1 MFLHLLKKF
10 LYFMLIRLIY
20 TLILSLASPLLLYGL
35 YKTKPGKPS
44 FGKRWKEH
52 FGITPQVQGKS
63 PIWIHAVSVGESIA
77 AIPIIKQ
84 LKQREPNQAIIVT
97 TTTSTGAE
105 QIGRLGDLVEH
116 RYMPIDFSWC
126 VRGFLKSVKP
136 KQMLI
141 METELWP
148 NTLHCVAKA
157 GVPISV
163 LNARLSERSCQR
175 YAKFQPVFNLLAKKL
190 SQVLCQYPSD
200 AGRFVRLGLDKASV
214 HVTGSIKFDIEVSAE
229 QVEKGKALR
238 AQFGFDRDVWIAAS
252 THQGEDDVVL
262 DAHKQLLKDNP
273 NALLMIVP
281 RHPERFNQVAELATQ
296 YGFNTITRTS
306 QQPLTS
312 DVEVYIAD
320 TMGEMLV
327 LLGGADVC
335 FMGGSLVGDKVGGHN
350 LLEPAALKLPLLNG
364 PSYFNFSE
372 ITDKLL
378 EAQAVTICQ
387 NSNEIVGQLKDLF
400 TQPSLRKDKGL
411 AAYQVVKQN
420 RGALDNT
427 LQHIIG

>member
-1 MFLHLLKKF
+1 
-10 LYFMLIRLIY
+10 MLIRIIY

-35 YKTKPGKPS
+35 YKSKPGKPS

-52 FGITPQVQGKS
+52 FGITPQTQGKS

-84 LKQREPNQAIIVT
+84 LKQRDRNQAIIVT

-105 QIGRLGDLVEH
+105 QIDKLGSLVEH

-148 NTLHCVAKA
+148 NTLHCVANA
-157 GVPISV
+157 GIPISV

-175 YAKFQPVFNLLAKKL
+175 YAKFQAVFDLLAKNL
-190 SQVLCQYPSD
+190 SQVLCQYPND
-200 AGRFVRLGLDKASV
+200 AERFVRLGLNKSSV
-214 HVTGSIKFDIEVSAE
+214 HVTGSIKFDIEVSSE

-238 AQFGFDRDVWIAAS
+238 EQVGFDRDVWIAAS
-252 THQGEDDVVL
+252 THQGEDDIVL

-273 NALLMIVP
+273 NALLVIVP
-281 RHPERFNQVAELATQ
+281 RHPERFNQVTELARQ
-296 YGFNTITRTS
+296 HGFNTVTRTS

-312 DVEVYIAD
+312 DIEMYIAD

-387 NSNEIVGQLKDLF
+387 NSNEIAGQLKELF
-400 TQPSLRKDKGL
+400 TQPNLRKDKGL
-411 AAYQVVKQN
+411 AAYQVVEQN

>member
-1 MFLHLLKKF
+1 
-10 LYFMLIRLIY
+10 MLIRLFY
-20 TLILSLASPLLLYGL
+20 TLILSLVSPLLLYGL
-35 YKTKPGKPS
+35 YKSKPGKPS
-44 FGKRWKEH
+44 FGQRWKEH
-52 FGITPQVQGKS
+52 FGITPQTQGKN

-84 LKQREPNQAIIVT
+84 LKLRDPNQAIIVT

-105 QIGRLGDLVEH
+105 QIDKLGDLVEH

-126 VRGFLKSVKP
+126 VRGFLKAVQP

-157 GVPISV
+157 GIPISV

-175 YAKFQPVFNLLAKKL
+175 YATFQTVFNLLAKNL

-200 AGRFVRLGLDKASV
+200 AERFIRLGLDKASV
-214 HVTGSIKFDIEVSAE
+214 HVTGSIKFDIDVSAE
-229 QVEKGKALR
+229 QASKGKALR
-238 AQFGFDRDVWIAAS
+238 EQIGFERCVWIAAS
-252 THQGEDDVVL
+252 THQGEDELIL

-273 NALLMIVP
+273 KTLLMIVP
-281 RHPERFNQVAELATQ
+281 RHPERFNQVTELAKQ
-296 YGFNTITRTS
+296 YQFNTVTRTS
-306 QQPLTS
+306 QQPITS

-327 LLGGADVC
+327 LLGGSDVC

-350 LLEPAALKLPLLNG
+350 LLEPAALQLPLLNG

-378 EAQAVTICQ
+378 EANAVTICH
-387 NSNEIVGQLKDLF
+387 NSNEIADQLRTLLTHPK
-400 TQPSLRKDKGL
+400 LRKEKGL
-411 AAYQVVKQN
+411 AAYQVIEQN
-420 RGALDNT
+420 RGALDKT
-427 LQHIIG
+427 LAYILN

>member
-1 MFLHLLKKF
+1 
-10 LYFMLIRLIY
+10 MLIRLIY

-35 YKTKPGKPS
+35 YKSKPGKPS

-52 FGITPQVQGKS
+52 FGITPQTQGKS

-84 LKQREPNQAIIVT
+84 LKQRDPNQAIIVS

-105 QIGRLGDLVEH
+105 QIDKLGDLVEH

-175 YAKFQPVFNLLAKKL
+175 YAKFQPVFNLLAKNL
-190 SQVLCQYPSD
+190 SQVLCQSPSD
-200 AGRFVRLGLDKASV
+200 AERFARLGLDKSSV
-214 HVTGSIKFDIEVSAE
+214 HVTGSIKFDIEVSSEQIEKGRALRE
-229 QVEKGKALR
+229 QV
-238 AQFGFDRDVWIAAS
+238 GFERSVWIAAS
-252 THQGEDDVVL
+252 THQGEDEIIL
-262 DAHKQLLKDNP
+262 DAHKQFLRDNP

-281 RHPERFNQVAELATQ
+281 RHPERFNQVTELAKQ
-296 YGFNTITRTS
+296 NEFNTITRTS
-306 QQPLTS
+306 QQPITS
-312 DVEVYIAD
+312 NVEVYIAD

-327 LLGGADVC
+327 LLGGSDVC

-350 LLEPAALKLPLLNG
+350 LLEPAALQLPLLNG

-387 NSNEIVGQLKDLF
+387 NSNKIAGQLRDLF
-400 TQPSLRKDKGL
+400 TQPDLRKNRGL
-411 AAYQVVKQN
+411 AAYQVVEQN
-420 RGALDNT
+420 RGALDKT
-427 LQHIIG
+427 LAYILN

>member
-1 MFLHLLKKF
+1 
-10 LYFMLIRLIY
+10 MLIRLIY

-35 YKTKPGKPS
+35 YKSKPGKPS

-77 AIPIIKQ
+77 ATPIIKQ
-84 LKQREPNQAIIVT
+84 LKLRNPNQAIIVT

-105 QIGRLGDLVEH
+105 QIDKLGDLVEH

-126 VRGFLKSVKP
+126 VRGFLKSVQP

-157 GVPISV
+157 GIPISV

-200 AGRFVRLGLDKASV
+200 AERFVRLGLDKASV

-229 QVEKGKALR
+229 QVERGKAWR
-238 AQFGFDRDVWIAAS
+238 KQIGFERDVWIAAS

-262 DAHKQLLKDNP
+262 DAHKQLIKDNP
-273 NALLMIVP
+273 NALLIIVP
-281 RHPERFNQVAELATQ
+281 RHPERFNQVAELAKQ
-296 YGFNTITRTS
+296 HGFNTITRTS
-306 QQPLTS
+306 QQRLTS

-378 EAQAVTICQ
+378 EAKAVTICQ
-387 NSNEIVGQLKDLF
+387 NSNEIAGQLKELF
-400 TQPSLRKDKGL
+400 TQPSLRKDRGL
-411 AAYQVVKQN
+411 AAYQVVEQN

-427 LQHIIG
+427 LQLIIG

>member
-1 MFLHLLKKF
+1 
-10 LYFMLIRLIY
+10 MLIRLIY

-35 YKTKPGKPS
+35 YKSKPGKPS

-52 FGITPQVQGKS
+52 FGITPQVQGKN

-84 LKQREPNQAIIVT
+84 LKQRAPNQAIIVT

-105 QIGRLGDLVEH
+105 QIDKLGDLVEH

-126 VRGFLKSVKP
+126 VGGFLKSVKP

-157 GVPISV
+157 GIPISV

-175 YAKFQPVFNLLAKKL
+175 YAKFQPVFNLLANNL

-200 AGRFVRLGLDKASV
+200 AERFVRLGLDKASV

-229 QVEKGKALR
+229 QVENGKALR
-238 AQFGFDRDVWIAAS
+238 EQFGFDRDVWIAAS

-262 DAHKQLLKDNP
+262 DAHKQLIKNNP
-273 NALLMIVP
+273 NALLIIVP
-281 RHPERFNQVAELATQ
+281 RHPERFNQVAELAKQ
-296 YGFNTITRTS
+296 HNFNTVTRTS

-350 LLEPAALKLPLLNG
+350 LLEPAALQLPLLNG

-372 ITDKLL
+372 VTDKLL
-378 EAQAVTICQ
+378 EAHAVTICQ
-387 NSNEIVGQLKDLF
+387 NSNEITGQLKELF
-400 TQPSLRKDKGL
+400 AQPDLRKDRGL

-427 LQHIIG
+427 LQRIIG

>member
-1 MFLHLLKKF
+1 
-10 LYFMLIRLIY
+10 MLIRLIY

-35 YKTKPGKPS
+35 YKSKPGKPS
-44 FGKRWKEH
+44 FGQRWKEH
-52 FGITPQVQGKS
+52 FGITPQTQGKN

-77 AIPIIKQ
+77 AVPIIKQ
-84 LKQREPNQAIIVT
+84 LKRRNPNQAIIVT

-105 QIGRLGDLVEH
+105 QIEKLGDLVEH

-126 VRGFLKSVKP
+126 IRGFLKTVQP

-157 GVPISV
+157 GIPISV

-175 YAKFQPVFNLLAKKL
+175 YAKFQAVFDLLAKNI

-200 AGRFVRLGLDKASV
+200 AERFIRLGLDKASV

-229 QVEKGKALR
+229 QVSKGKALR
-238 AQFGFDRDVWIAAS
+238 EQIGFERCVWIAAS
-252 THQGEDDVVL
+252 THQGEDEIVL

-273 NALLMIVP
+273 NTLLMIVP
-281 RHPERFNQVAELATQ
+281 RHPERFNQVSELAQ
-296 YGFNTITRTS
+296 EHGFKTITRTS
-306 QQPLTS
+306 QQPITS
-312 DVEVYIAD
+312 NVEVYIAD

-327 LLGGADVC
+327 LLGGSDVC
-335 FMGGSLVGDKVGGHN
+335 FMGGSLVGGKVGGHN
-350 LLEPAALKLPLLNG
+350 LLEPAALQLPLLNG

-387 NSNEIVGQLKDLF
+387 NSNEIAGQLRELF
-400 TQPSLRKDKGL
+400 SQPDLRKNRGL
-411 AAYQVVKQN
+411 AAYQVVEQN
-420 RGALDNT
+420 RGALNKT
-427 LQHIIG
+427 LAYILN

>member
-1 MFLHLLKKF
+1 
-10 LYFMLIRLIY
+10 MLIRLIY

-35 YKTKPGKPS
+35 YKSKPGKPS

-52 FGITPQVQGKS
+52 FSITPKIQGKS

-84 LKQREPNQAIIVT
+84 LKQRNPNQAIIVT

-105 QIGRLGDLVEH
+105 QIDKLGDLVEH

-157 GVPISV
+157 GIPISV

-200 AGRFVRLGLDKASV
+200 AERFVRLGLDKPSV

-238 AQFGFDRDVWIAAS
+238 EQLGFNRDVWIAAS

-281 RHPERFNQVAELATQ
+281 RHPERFNQVAELAKQ

-306 QQPLTS
+306 QQSLTS

-378 EAQAVTICQ
+378 EAKAVTICQ
-387 NSNEIVGQLKDLF
+387 NSNEIVGQLKELF

>member
-1 MFLHLLKKF
+1 
-10 LYFMLIRLIY
+10 MLIRLIY

-35 YKTKPGKPS
+35 YKSKPGKPS

-84 LKQREPNQAIIVT
+84 LKQRAPNQAIIVT

-105 QIGRLGDLVEH
+105 QINKLGDLVEH

-126 VRGFLKSVKP
+126 VRGFLKSVQP

-157 GVPISV
+157 GIPISV

-175 YAKFQPVFNLLAKKL
+175 YAKFQLVFNLLAKKL

-200 AGRFVRLGLDKASV
+200 AERFVRLGLDKSSV

-238 AQFGFDRDVWIAAS
+238 EQVGFERDVWIAAS
-252 THQGEDDVVL
+252 THQGEDDIVL

-273 NALLMIVP
+273 SALLMIVP
-281 RHPERFNQVAELATQ
+281 RHPERFNQVAELAQ
-296 YGFNTITRTS
+296 QHSFKTITRTS

-350 LLEPAALKLPLLNG
+350 LLEPAALQLPLLNG

-387 NSNEIVGQLKDLF
+387 NSNEIVGQLTELF
-400 TQPSLRKDKGL
+400 TQPKLRKDKGL
-411 AAYQVVKQN
+411 AAYQVVEQN

-427 LQHIIG
+427 LQHIID

>member
-1 MFLHLLKKF
+1 
-10 LYFMLIRLIY
+10 MLIRLIY

-35 YKTKPGKPS
+35 YKSKPGKPS

-84 LKQREPNQAIIVT
+84 LKQRAPNQAIIVT

-105 QIGRLGDLVEH
+105 QINKLGDLVEH

-126 VRGFLKSVKP
+126 VRGFLKSVQP

-157 GVPISV
+157 GIPISV

-200 AGRFVRLGLDKASV
+200 AERFVRLGLDKASV

-229 QVEKGKALR
+229 QVENGKALR
-238 AQFGFDRDVWIAAS
+238 EQFGFERDVWIAAS

-262 DAHKQLLKDNP
+262 DAHKQLIKDNP
-273 NALLMIVP
+273 NALLIIVP
-281 RHPERFNQVAELATQ
+281 RHPERFNQVAELAKQ
-296 YGFNTITRTS
+296 HNFNTVTRTS

-350 LLEPAALKLPLLNG
+350 LLEPAALQLPLLNG

-378 EAQAVTICQ
+378 EANAVTICQ
-387 NSNEIVGQLKDLF
+387 NSNEITDQLRKLF
-400 TQPSLRKDKGL
+400 THPDLCQDRGL
-411 AAYQVVKQN
+411 AAYRVVEQN

>member
-1 MFLHLLKKF
+1 
-10 LYFMLIRLIY
+10 MLIRLFY

-35 YKTKPGKPS
+35 YKSKPGKPS
-44 FGKRWKEH
+44 FGQRWREH
-52 FGITPQVQGKS
+52 FGITPQTRGKN

-77 AIPIIKQ
+77 AVPIIKQ
-84 LKQREPNQAIIVT
+84 LKRRNPNQAIIVT

-105 QIGRLGDLVEH
+105 QIEKLGDLVEH

-126 VRGFLKSVKP
+126 IRGFLKTVQP

-157 GVPISV
+157 GISISV

-175 YAKFQPVFNLLAKKL
+175 YAKFQAVFDLLAKNL

-200 AGRFVRLGLDKASV
+200 AGRFIRLGLDKTSV

-229 QVEKGKALR
+229 QVSKGKALR
-238 AQFGFDRDVWIAAS
+238 EQIGFERSVWIAAS
-252 THQGEDDVVL
+252 THQGEDEIIL
-262 DAHKQLLKDNP
+262 DAHKQFLRDNP

-281 RHPERFNQVAELATQ
+281 RHPERFNQVTELAKQ
-296 YGFNTITRTS
+296 HEFNTVTRTS
-306 QQPLTS
+306 QQPIAS
-312 DVEVYIAD
+312 DVEVYMAD

-350 LLEPAALKLPLLNG
+350 LLEPAALQLPLLNG
-364 PSYFNFSE
+364 PSYFNFGE

-378 EAQAVTICQ
+378 EANAVVICQ
-387 NSNEIVGQLKDLF
+387 DSNEITDQLRELF
-400 TQPSLRKDKGL
+400 KQPELRKAKGL
-411 AAYQVVKQN
+411 AAYQVVEQN
-420 RGALDNT
+420 RGALDKT
-427 LQHIIG
+427 LAYILN

>member
-1 MFLHLLKKF
+1 
-10 LYFMLIRLIY
+10 MLIRLIY

-35 YKTKPGKPS
+35 YKSKPGKPS

-52 FGITPQVQGKS
+52 FGITPQTQGKS

-84 LKQREPNQAIIVT
+84 LKQRDPNQAIIVS

-105 QIGRLGDLVEH
+105 QIDKLGDLVEH

-126 VRGFLKSVKP
+126 IRGFLKTVQP

-148 NTLHCVAKA
+148 NTLHCVTKA
-157 GVPISV
+157 GIPISV

-175 YAKFQPVFNLLAKKL
+175 YAKFQAVFDLLAKNL

-200 AGRFVRLGLDKASV
+200 AERFARLGLDKSSV
-214 HVTGSIKFDIEVSAE
+214 HVTGSIKFDIEVSSEQIEKGRALRE
-229 QVEKGKALR
+229 QV
-238 AQFGFDRDVWIAAS
+238 GFERDVWIAAS
-252 THQGEDDVVL
+252 THQGEDEIVL
-262 DAHKQLLKDNP
+262 DAHRQLLKDNP
-273 NALLMIVP
+273 SALLMIVP
-281 RHPERFNQVAELATQ
+281 RHPERFNQVTELAKQ
-296 YGFNTITRTS
+296 HQFNTITRTS
-306 QQPLTS
+306 QQPITS
-312 DVEVYIAD
+312 DIEVYIAD

-350 LLEPAALKLPLLNG
+350 LLEPAALQLPLLNG
-364 PSYFNFSE
+364 PSYFNFGE

-378 EAQAVTICQ
+378 EANAVVICQ
-387 NSNEIVGQLKDLF
+387 DSQDIAGQLQQLF
-400 TQPSLRKDKGL
+400 KQSELRKTKGL
-411 AAYQVVKQN
+411 AAYQVVEQN
-420 RGALDNT
+420 RGALLNT
-427 LQHIIG
+427 LMKI

>member
-1 MFLHLLKKF
+1 
-10 LYFMLIRLIY
+10 MLIRLIY

-35 YKTKPGKPS
+35 YKSKPGKPS

-52 FGITPQVQGKS
+52 FGITPQTQGKS

-84 LKQREPNQAIIVT
+84 LKQRDPNQAIIVS

-105 QIGRLGDLVEH
+105 QIDKLGDLVEH

-175 YAKFQPVFNLLAKKL
+175 YAKFQPVFNLLAKNL
-190 SQVLCQYPSD
+190 SQVLCQSPSD
-200 AGRFVRLGLDKASV
+200 AERFARLGLDKSSV
-214 HVTGSIKFDIEVSAE
+214 HVTGSIKFDIEVSSEQIEKGRALRE
-229 QVEKGKALR
+229 QV
-238 AQFGFDRDVWIAAS
+238 GFERSVWIAAS
-252 THQGEDDVVL
+252 THQGEDEIIL

-273 NALLMIVP
+273 NTLLIIVP
-281 RHPERFNQVAELATQ
+281 RHPERFSQVTKLAKQ
-296 YGFNTITRTS
+296 HQFNTITRTS
-306 QQPLTS
+306 QQPITS
-312 DVEVYIAD
+312 NVEVYIAD

-327 LLGGADVC
+327 LLGGSDVC

-350 LLEPAALKLPLLNG
+350 LLEPAALQLPLLNG

-387 NSNEIVGQLKDLF
+387 NSHEIAGQLRELF
-400 TQPSLRKDKGL
+400 KHPELRKAKGL
-411 AAYQVVKQN
+411 AAYQVVEQN
-420 RGALDNT
+420 RGALDKT
-427 LQHIIG
+427 LAYILN

>member
-1 MFLHLLKKF
+1 
-10 LYFMLIRLIY
+10 MLIRLFY

-35 YKTKPGKPS
+35 YKSKPGKPS
-44 FGKRWKEH
+44 FGQRWKEH
-52 FGITPQVQGKS
+52 FGITPQTQGKS

-77 AIPIIKQ
+77 AMPVIKQ
-84 LKQREPNQAIIVT
+84 LKQRDPNQAIIVT

-105 QIGRLGDLVEH
+105 QIDKLGDLVEH

-126 VRGFLKSVKP
+126 IRGFLKTVQP

-157 GVPISV
+157 GIPISV

-175 YAKFQPVFNLLAKKL
+175 YAKFQAVFDLLAKNL

-200 AGRFVRLGLDKASV
+200 AERFVRLGLDKASV
-214 HVTGSIKFDIEVSAE
+214 HVTGSLKFDIEVSAE
-229 QVEKGKALR
+229 QVSKGKALR
-238 AQFGFDRDVWIAAS
+238 EQIGFERSVWIAAS
-252 THQGEDDVVL
+252 THQGEDEIVL
-262 DAHKQLLKDNP
+262 DAHRQLLKDNP

-281 RHPERFNQVAELATQ
+281 RHPERFNQVFELAKQ
-296 YGFNTITRTS
+296 RDFNTITRTS
-306 QQPLTS
+306 QQPITS
-312 DVEVYIAD
+312 EVEVYIAD

-327 LLGGADVC
+327 LLGGSDVC

-350 LLEPAALKLPLLNG
+350 LLEPAALQLPLLNG

-378 EAQAVTICQ
+378 EANAVVICQ
-387 NSNEIVGQLKDLF
+387 DSCDIASQLRELF
-400 TQPSLRKDKGL
+400 TQPKLRKDKGL
-411 AAYQVVKQN
+411 AAYQVVEQN
-420 RGALDNT
+420 RGALDKT
-427 LQHIIG
+427 LAYILN

>member
-1 MFLHLLKKF
+1 
-10 LYFMLIRLIY
+10 MLIRLIY

-35 YKTKPGKPS
+35 YKSKPGKPN
-44 FGKRWKEH
+44 FGRRWKEH
-52 FGITPQVQGKS
+52 FGITPQTQGKS

-77 AIPIIKQ
+77 AMPIIKQ
-84 LKQREPNQAIIVT
+84 LKLRDPNQAIIVT

-105 QIGRLGDLVEH
+105 QLEKLGDLVEH

-126 VRGFLKSVKP
+126 VRGFLKTVQP

-157 GVPISV
+157 GIPISV

-175 YAKFQPVFNLLAKKL
+175 YAKFQSVFTLLAKNL

-200 AGRFVRLGLDKASV
+200 AERFVRLGLDKASV
-214 HVTGSIKFDIEVSAE
+214 HVTGSIKFDIEVSSEQIEKGRALRE
-229 QVEKGKALR
+229 QV
-238 AQFGFDRDVWIAAS
+238 GFERDVWIAAS
-252 THQGEDDVVL
+252 THQGEDEIVL
-262 DAHKQLLKDNP
+262 DAHRQLLKDNP
-273 NALLMIVP
+273 RALLMIVP
-281 RHPERFNQVAELATQ
+281 RHPERFNQVSELAQ
-296 YGFNTITRTS
+296 EHGFNTITRTS
-306 QQPLTS
+306 QQPITPE
-312 DVEVYIAD
+312 VEVYIAD

-350 LLEPAALKLPLLNG
+350 LLEPAALQLPLLNG
-364 PSYFNFSE
+364 PSYFNFGE

-378 EAQAVTICQ
+378 EANAVVICQ
-387 NSNEIVGQLKDLF
+387 DSQDIAGQLQQLCK
-400 TQPSLRKDKGL
+400 QSELRKTKGL
-411 AAYQVVKQN
+411 AAYQVVEQN

>member
-1 MFLHLLKKF
+1 
-10 LYFMLIRLIY
+10 MLIRLIY

-35 YKTKPGKPS
+35 YKSKPGKPS

-105 QIGRLGDLVEH
+105 QIDKLGDLVEH

-136 KQMLI
+136 KQILI

-148 NTLHCVAKA
+148 NTLHYVAKA
-157 GVPISV
+157 GIPISV
-163 LNARLSERSCQR
+163 LNARLSERSCLR
-175 YAKFQPVFNLLAKKL
+175 YAKFQSVFNLLAKNL

-200 AGRFVRLGLDKASV
+200 AERFVRLGLDKASV
-214 HVTGSIKFDIEVSAE
+214 HVTGSIKFDIEVSSE

-238 AQFGFDRDVWIAAS
+238 ETIGSERCVWIAAS
-252 THQGEDDVVL
+252 THRGEDEIIL
-262 DAHKQLLKDNP
+262 DAHKQLLKDHP
-273 NALLMIVP
+273 TALLVIVP
-281 RHPERFNQVAELATQ
+281 RHPERFSQVTELAKQ
-296 YGFNTITRTS
+296 HQFNTITRTS
-306 QQPLTS
+306 QHPIAS
-312 DVEVYIAD
+312 DIEVYIAD

-350 LLEPAALKLPLLNG
+350 LLEPAALQLPLLNG

-387 NSNEIVGQLKDLF
+387 NSNEIAGQLRELF
-400 TQPSLRKDKGL
+400 SQPDLRKNRGL
-411 AAYQVVKQN
+411 AAYQVVDQN
-420 RGALDNT
+420 RGALDKT
-427 LQHIIG
+427 LAYILN

>member
-1 MFLHLLKKF
+1 
-10 LYFMLIRLIY
+10 MLIRLIY

-35 YKTKPGKPS
+35 YKSKPGKPS
-44 FGKRWKEH
+44 FGQRWKEH
-52 FGITPQVQGKS
+52 FGITPQTQGKS

-77 AIPIIKQ
+77 AMPIIKQ
-84 LKQREPNQAIIVT
+84 LKLRDPNQAIIVT

-105 QIGRLGDLVEH
+105 QIEKLGDLVEH

-126 VRGFLKSVKP
+126 IRGFLKTVQP

-157 GVPISV
+157 GISISV

-175 YAKFQPVFNLLAKKL
+175 YAKFQAVFDLLAKNL

-200 AGRFVRLGLDKASV
+200 AGRFIRLGLDKTSV

-229 QVEKGKALR
+229 QVSKGKALR
-238 AQFGFDRDVWIAAS
+238 EQIGFERCVWIAAS
-252 THQGEDDVVL
+252 THQGEDEIVL

-273 NALLMIVP
+273 NTLLMIVP
-281 RHPERFNQVAELATQ
+281 RHPERFSQVTKLAKQ
-296 YGFNTITRTS
+296 NEFNTITRTS
-306 QQPLTS
+306 QQPITS
-312 DVEVYIAD
+312 DIEVYIAD

-350 LLEPAALKLPLLNG
+350 LLEPAALQLPLLNG
-364 PSYFNFSE
+364 PSYFNFGE

-378 EAQAVTICQ
+378 EANAVVICQ
-387 NSNEIVGQLKDLF
+387 DSQDIASQLQQLF
-400 TQPSLRKDKGL
+400 KQSELRKTKGL
-411 AAYQVVKQN
+411 AAYQVVEQN
-420 RGALDNT
+420 RGALLNT
-427 LQHIIG
+427 LMKI

>member
-1 MFLHLLKKF
+1 
-10 LYFMLIRLIY
+10 MLIRLIY

-35 YKTKPGKPS
+35 YKSKPGKPS

-84 LKQREPNQAIIVT
+84 LRQREPNQAIIVT

-105 QIGRLGDLVEH
+105 QIDKLGDLVEH

-126 VRGFLKSVKP
+126 VRGFLKSVQP

-157 GVPISV
+157 GIPISV

-175 YAKFQPVFNLLAKKL
+175 YAKFQPVFNLLANNL

-200 AGRFVRLGLDKASV
+200 AERFVRLGLDKASV
-214 HVTGSIKFDIEVSAE
+214 HVTGSIKFDIEVSTE
-229 QVEKGKALR
+229 HVEKGKALR
-238 AQFGFDRDVWIAAS
+238 KQIGFDRDVWIAAS
-252 THQGEDDVVL
+252 THQGEDDIVL

-281 RHPERFNQVAELATQ
+281 RHPERFNQVAELTKQ
-296 YGFNTITRTS
+296 HDFNTITRTS
-306 QQPLTS
+306 QQRLTS

-378 EAQAVTICQ
+378 EANAVTICQ
-387 NSNEIVGQLKDLF
+387 NSNEITDQLRELF
-400 TQPSLRKDKGL
+400 THPDLCQDRGL
-411 AAYQVVKQN
+411 AAYQVVEQN
-420 RGALDNT
+420 RGALDST

>member
-1 MFLHLLKKF
+1 
-10 LYFMLIRLIY
+10 MLIRLIY

-35 YKTKPGKPS
+35 YKSKPGKPS

-52 FGITPQVQGKS
+52 FGITPQTQGKS

-84 LKQREPNQAIIVT
+84 LKQRDPNQAIIVT

-105 QIGRLGDLVEH
+105 QIEKLGDLVEH

-126 VRGFLKSVKP
+126 VQGFLKAVQP

-157 GVPISV
+157 GIPISV

-175 YAKFQPVFNLLAKKL
+175 YAKFQSVFNLLAKNL
-190 SQVLCQYPSD
+190 YQVLCQYPSD
-200 AGRFVRLGLDKASV
+200 AKRFVRLGLDKASV
-214 HVTGSIKFDIEVSAE
+214 HVTGSIKFDIEVSSE

-238 AQFGFDRDVWIAAS
+238 EQVGFHRDVWIAAS
-252 THQGEDDVVL
+252 THQGEDEIVL
-262 DAHKQLLKDNP
+262 DAHRQLLKDNP
-273 NALLMIVP
+273 SALLMIVP
-281 RHPERFNQVAELATQ
+281 RHPERFNQVSELAQ
-296 YGFNTITRTS
+296 EHGFNTITRTS
-306 QQPLTS
+306 QQPITP

-350 LLEPAALKLPLLNG
+350 LLEPAALQLPLLNG

-378 EAQAVTICQ
+378 EAHTVTICQ
-387 NSNEIVGQLKDLF
+387 NSNEIAGQLKELF
-400 TQPSLRKDKGL
+400 TQPKLRKDKGL
-411 AAYQVVKQN
+411 AAYQVVDQN
-420 RGALDNT
+420 RGALDKT
-427 LQHIIG
+427 LQHILG

>member
-1 MFLHLLKKF
+1 
-10 LYFMLIRLIY
+10 MLIRLIY

-35 YKTKPGKPS
+35 YKSKPGKPR
-44 FGKRWKEH
+44 FGQRWKEH
-52 FGITPQVQGKS
+52 FGITPQIQGKN

-84 LKQREPNQAIIVT
+84 LKLRDPNQAIIVT

-105 QIGRLGDLVEH
+105 QIEKLGDLVEH

-157 GVPISV
+157 GIPISV

-175 YAKFQPVFNLLAKKL
+175 YAKFQAIFDLLAKNL

-200 AGRFVRLGLDKASV
+200 AERFMRLGLDKASV
-214 HVTGSIKFDIEVSAE
+214 HVTGSIKFDIDVSAE
-229 QVEKGKALR
+229 QVSKGKALR
-238 AQFGFDRDVWIAAS
+238 EQIGFERDVWIAAS
-252 THQGEDDVVL
+252 THQGEDDLIL
-262 DAHKQLLKDNP
+262 DAHRQLLQDNP
-273 NALLMIVP
+273 SALLMIVP
-281 RHPERFNQVAELATQ
+281 RHPERFNQVTELAKQ
-296 YGFNTITRTS
+296 HQFNTITRTS
-306 QQPLTS
+306 QPPLTA

-350 LLEPAALKLPLLNG
+350 LLEPAALQLPLLNG

-387 NSNEIVGQLKDLF
+387 NSNEMASQLRELF
-400 TQPSLRKDKGL
+400 IQPDLRKERGL
-411 AAYQVVKQN
+411 AAYQVVEQN
-420 RGALDNT
+420 RGALSNT
-427 LQHIIG
+427 LQYILG

>member
-1 MFLHLLKKF
+1 
-10 LYFMLIRLIY
+10 MLIRLIY

-35 YKTKPGKPS
+35 YKSKPGKPS

-105 QIGRLGDLVEH
+105 QIDKLGDLVEH

-157 GVPISV
+157 GIPISV

-175 YAKFQPVFNLLAKKL
+175 YAKFQAVFDLLAKNL

-200 AGRFVRLGLDKASV
+200 AERFIRLGLNKASV
-214 HVTGSIKFDIEVSAE
+214 HVTGSIKFDIEVSTE
-229 QVEKGKALR
+229 QVSKGKALR
-238 AQFGFDRDVWIAAS
+238 EQIGFERCVWIAAS
-252 THQGEDDVVL
+252 THQGEDEIVL
-262 DAHKQLLKDNP
+262 DAHKQILKDNP
-273 NALLMIVP
+273 NTLLMIVP
-281 RHPERFNQVAELATQ
+281 RHPERFNQVTELAKQ
-296 YGFNTITRTS
+296 LQFNTITRTS
-306 QQPLTS
+306 QQPITS
-312 DVEVYIAD
+312 DIEVYIAD

-335 FMGGSLVGDKVGGHN
+335 FMGGSLKGDKVGGHN
-350 LLEPAALKLPLLNG
+350 LLEPAALQLPLLNG
-364 PSYFNFSE
+364 PSYFNFGE
-372 ITDKLL
+372 VTDKLL
-378 EAQAVTICQ
+378 EANAVVICQ
-387 NSNEIVGQLKDLF
+387 DSQDIAGQLQQLF
-400 TQPSLRKDKGL
+400 KQSELRKTKGL
-411 AAYQVVKQN
+411 AAYQVVEQN
-420 RGALDNT
+420 RGALLNT
-427 LQHIIG
+427 LMKI

>member
-1 MFLHLLKKF
+1 
-10 LYFMLIRLIY
+10 MLIRLIY

-35 YKTKPGKPS
+35 YKSKPGKPS

-84 LKQREPNQAIIVT
+84 LKQRAPNQAIIVT

-105 QIGRLGDLVEH
+105 QINKLGDLVEH

-126 VRGFLKSVKP
+126 VRGFLKSVQP

-157 GVPISV
+157 GIPISV

-175 YAKFQPVFNLLAKKL
+175 YAKFQPVFNLLANNL

-200 AGRFVRLGLDKASV
+200 AERFVRLGLDKASV

-229 QVEKGKALR
+229 QVENGKALR
-238 AQFGFDRDVWIAAS
+238 EQFGFDRDVWIAAS

-262 DAHKQLLKDNP
+262 DAHKQLIKNNP
-273 NALLMIVP
+273 NALLIIVP
-281 RHPERFNQVAELATQ
+281 RHPERFNQVAELAKQ
-296 YGFNTITRTS
+296 HNFNTVTRTS

-387 NSNEIVGQLKDLF
+387 NSNEIVGQLTELF
-400 TQPSLRKDKGL
+400 TQPKLRKDKGL
-411 AAYQVVKQN
+411 AAYQVVEQN

-427 LQHIIG
+427 LQHVLD

>member
-1 MFLHLLKKF
+1 
-10 LYFMLIRLIY
+10 MLIRLIY

-35 YKTKPGKPS
+35 YKSKPGKPS
-44 FGKRWKEH
+44 FGQRWKEH
-52 FGITPQVQGKS
+52 FGITPQTQSKN

-77 AIPIIKQ
+77 AVPIIKQ
-84 LKQREPNQAIIVT
+84 LKRRNPNQAIIVT

-105 QIGRLGDLVEH
+105 QIEKLGDLVEH

-126 VRGFLKSVKP
+126 IRGFLKTVQP

-157 GVPISV
+157 GIPISV

-175 YAKFQPVFNLLAKKL
+175 YAKFQAVFDLLAKNL

-200 AGRFVRLGLDKASV
+200 AERFIRLGLDKASV

-229 QVEKGKALR
+229 QVSKGKALR
-238 AQFGFDRDVWIAAS
+238 EQIGFERCVWIAAS
-252 THQGEDDVVL
+252 THQGEDEIIL

-273 NALLMIVP
+273 NTLLMIVP
-281 RHPERFNQVAELATQ
+281 RHPERFNQVTELAKQ
-296 YGFNTITRTS
+296 HQFNTITRTS
-306 QQPLTS
+306 QQPITS
-312 DVEVYIAD
+312 NVEVYIAD

-327 LLGGADVC
+327 LLGGSDVC
-335 FMGGSLVGDKVGGHN
+335 FMGGNLVGDKVGGHN
-350 LLEPAALKLPLLNG
+350 LLEPAALQLPLLNG

-378 EAQAVTICQ
+378 EAQAVTISQ
-387 NSNEIVGQLKDLF
+387 NSNEIAGQLRELF
-400 TQPSLRKDKGL
+400 SQPDLRKNRGL
-411 AAYQVVKQN
+411 AAYQVVEQN
-420 RGALDNT
+420 RGALNKT
-427 LQHIIG
+427 LAYILN

>member
-1 MFLHLLKKF
+1 
-10 LYFMLIRLIY
+10 MLIRLIY

-35 YKTKPGKPS
+35 YKSKPGKPS

-52 FGITPQVQGKS
+52 FGITPKIQGRN

-84 LKQREPNQAIIVT
+84 LKQRDPNQAIIVT

-105 QIGRLGDLVEH
+105 QIDKLGSLVEH

-148 NTLHCVAKA
+148 NTLHCVAKV
-157 GVPISV
+157 GIPISV

-175 YAKFQPVFNLLAKKL
+175 YAKFQPVFNLLSNNL

-200 AGRFVRLGLDKASV
+200 AERFVRLGLNKSSV
-214 HVTGSIKFDIEVSAE
+214 HVTGSIKFDIEVSTD
-229 QVEKGKALR
+229 QVEKGKSLR
-238 AQFGFDRDVWIAAS
+238 KQIGLNRDVWIAAS
-252 THQGEDDVVL
+252 THQGEDDIVL
-262 DAHKQLLKDNP
+262 DAHKQLLKDHP

-281 RHPERFNQVAELATQ
+281 RHPERFNQVAELAKQ
-296 YGFNTITRTS
+296 HGFNTITRTS
-306 QQPLTS
+306 QQALTS

-387 NSNEIVGQLKDLF
+387 NSNEITGQLKELF
-400 TQPSLRKDKGL
+400 AHPDSCKNKGL
-411 AAYQVVKQN
+411 AAYQVVKKN
-420 RGALDNT
+420 RGALFNT
-427 LQHIIG
+427 LMKIESY